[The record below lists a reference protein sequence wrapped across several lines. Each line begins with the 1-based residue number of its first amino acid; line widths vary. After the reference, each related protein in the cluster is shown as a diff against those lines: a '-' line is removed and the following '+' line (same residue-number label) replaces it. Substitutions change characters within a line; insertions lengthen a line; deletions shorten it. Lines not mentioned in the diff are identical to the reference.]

1 MAWDGRLAGNITA
14 TIISS
19 GASDIPNVINQSRC
33 TAWLLLR
40 DRSTLFSYSLFELRL
55 KVNMSKLILESR
67 YVNMCGNKVQV
78 ETQICPY
85 KELEF

>member
-19 GASDIPNVINQSRC
+19 GASDIPNVRKQSRC

-78 ETQICPY
+78 ETQI
-85 KELEF
+85 